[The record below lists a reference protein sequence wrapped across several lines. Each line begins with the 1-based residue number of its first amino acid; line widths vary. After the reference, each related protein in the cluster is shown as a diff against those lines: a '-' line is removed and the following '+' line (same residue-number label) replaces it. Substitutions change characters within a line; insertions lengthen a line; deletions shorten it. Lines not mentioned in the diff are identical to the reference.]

1 MATIGYV
8 TNAPFNQGETR
19 TYENFLKMLG
29 DKPKNLGLLSRM
41 YPQCTATYYTEALGN
56 IFYNNA
62 KKANK
67 FQSIDS
73 YMIEWQLDVNEIK
86 RVPLAAMPEGDGADG
101 TEITFYF
108 PYRYY
113 EKYDIFKV
121 EDTRQQFIV
130 VSHPVKKG
138 SNLWMVSA
146 RLVTE
151 DYNTLLDL
159 SGTHAGSL
167 TVFQSNAVP
176 EMSEEGYVKNQ
187 SNIQKIRNYL
197 TTFRNDIDYSS
208 KFELLEDKFIKIA
221 KGDNNVTYYQLDTKE
236 KQLLDNFMLARGKGL
251 LLNRSNIDPRTG
263 KPNIVDPDTGR
274 PIYIGAGVIPQIERF
289 ASKSVYYK
297 FTIQTFNTAIAALNR
312 KAEKPQGNHYNF
324 VCNEA
329 LYAQIT
335 QVLSDYL
342 AKFHT
347 DGTFMYSMQANGYVK
362 VNPLGYDSYN
372 YLGNTITFT
381 QDRALT
387 EEFGDKGY
395 GIMVDLTSGAESG
408 TPAVSMFTVNN
419 SQFIENTISGVGG
432 KKSGEVAS
440 RVAASHKTIMGVAA
454 VAVFNPYRS
463 YIIRQA

>member
-130 VSHPVKKG
+130 ISHPVKKG
-138 SNLWMVSA
+138 SNMWMISA
-146 RLVTE
+146 RLVSE
-151 DYNTLLDL
+151 DYDTLLDL

-176 EMSEEGYVKNQ
+176 ELSEEGYVKNQ

-208 KFELLEDKFIKIA
+208 KFELLEDKFIKVA
-221 KGDNNVTYYQLDTKE
+221 KGDNNITYYQLDTKE

-263 KPNIVDPDTGR
+263 KPNIVDPK
-274 PIYIGAGVIPQIERF
+274 I
-289 ASKSVYYK
+289 
-297 FTIQTFNTAIAALNR
+297 TAKYWGLAA
-312 KAEKPQGNHYNF
+312 
-324 VCNEA
+324 
-329 LYAQIT
+329 
-335 QVLSDYL
+335 
-342 AKFHT
+342 
-347 DGTFMYSMQANGYVK
+347 
-362 VNPLGYDSYN
+362 
-372 YLGNTITFT
+372 
-381 QDRALT
+381 
-387 EEFGDKGY
+387 
-395 GIMVDLTSGAESG
+395 
-408 TPAVSMFTVNN
+408 
-419 SQFIENTISGVGG
+419 
-432 KKSGEVAS
+432 
-440 RVAASHKTIMGVAA
+440 
-454 VAVFNPYRS
+454 
-463 YIIRQA
+463 

>member
-130 VSHPVKKG
+130 VSHPIKKG

-263 KPNIVDPDTGR
+263 KPNIVDPDTG
-274 PIYIGAGVIPQIERF
+274 
-289 ASKSVYYK
+289 
-297 FTIQTFNTAIAALNR
+297 
-312 KAEKPQGNHYNF
+312 KPQS
-324 VCNEA
+324 
-329 LYAQIT
+329 YAC
-335 QVLSDYL
+335 
-342 AKFHT
+342 
-347 DGTFMYSMQANGYVK
+347 
-362 VNPLGYDSYN
+362 
-372 YLGNTITFT
+372 
-381 QDRALT
+381 
-387 EEFGDKGY
+387 
-395 GIMVDLTSGAESG
+395 
-408 TPAVSMFTVNN
+408 
-419 SQFIENTISGVGG
+419 
-432 KKSGEVAS
+432 
-440 RVAASHKTIMGVAA
+440 AA
-454 VAVFNPYRS
+454 
-463 YIIRQA
+463 

>member
-62 KKANK
+62 KKTNK

-263 KPNIVDPDTGR
+263 KPNIVDPSTGR
-274 PIYIGAGVIPQIERF
+274 PIYIGAGIIPQIERF

-297 FTIQTFNTAIAALNR
+297 FTIQTLNTAIAALNR

-324 VCNEA
+324 VCNES

-335 QVLSDYL
+335 QVLGDYL

-419 SQFIENTISGVGG
+419 SQFIENTINGVGG

-440 RVAASHKTIMGVAA
+440 RVAASHKTIMGVAG

>member
-263 KPNIVDPDTGR
+263 KPNIVDPK
-274 PIYIGAGVIPQIERF
+274 I
-289 ASKSVYYK
+289 
-297 FTIQTFNTAIAALNR
+297 TAKYWGLAA
-312 KAEKPQGNHYNF
+312 
-324 VCNEA
+324 
-329 LYAQIT
+329 
-335 QVLSDYL
+335 
-342 AKFHT
+342 
-347 DGTFMYSMQANGYVK
+347 
-362 VNPLGYDSYN
+362 
-372 YLGNTITFT
+372 
-381 QDRALT
+381 
-387 EEFGDKGY
+387 
-395 GIMVDLTSGAESG
+395 
-408 TPAVSMFTVNN
+408 
-419 SQFIENTISGVGG
+419 
-432 KKSGEVAS
+432 
-440 RVAASHKTIMGVAA
+440 
-454 VAVFNPYRS
+454 
-463 YIIRQA
+463 

>member
-297 FTIQTFNTAIAALNR
+297 FTIQTLNTAIAALNR

-335 QVLSDYL
+335 QVLGDYL

>member
-62 KKANK
+62 KKTNK

-263 KPNIVDPDTGR
+263 KPNIVDPSTGR
-274 PIYIGAGVIPQIERF
+274 PIYIGAGIIPQIERF

-297 FTIQTFNTAIAALNR
+297 FTIQTLNTAIAAMNR

-324 VCNEA
+324 VVNEA

-335 QVLSDYL
+335 QVLGDYL

-408 TPAVSMFTVNN
+408 TPAVGMFTVNN

-440 RVAASHKTIMGVAA
+440 RVAASHKVIMGI
-454 VAVFNPYRS
+454 N
-463 YIIRQA
+463 

>member
-130 VSHPVKKG
+130 ISHPVKKG
-138 SNLWMVSA
+138 SNMWMVSA
-146 RLVTE
+146 RLVSE
-151 DYNTLLDL
+151 DYDTLLDL

-176 EMSEEGYVKNQ
+176 ELSEEGYVKNQ

-208 KFELLEDKFIKIA
+208 KFELLEDKFIKVA
-221 KGDNNVTYYQLDTKE
+221 KGDNNITYYQLDTKE

-263 KPNIVDPDTGR
+263 KPNIVDPK
-274 PIYIGAGVIPQIERF
+274 I
-289 ASKSVYYK
+289 
-297 FTIQTFNTAIAALNR
+297 TAKYWGLAA
-312 KAEKPQGNHYNF
+312 
-324 VCNEA
+324 
-329 LYAQIT
+329 
-335 QVLSDYL
+335 
-342 AKFHT
+342 
-347 DGTFMYSMQANGYVK
+347 
-362 VNPLGYDSYN
+362 
-372 YLGNTITFT
+372 
-381 QDRALT
+381 
-387 EEFGDKGY
+387 
-395 GIMVDLTSGAESG
+395 
-408 TPAVSMFTVNN
+408 
-419 SQFIENTISGVGG
+419 
-432 KKSGEVAS
+432 
-440 RVAASHKTIMGVAA
+440 
-454 VAVFNPYRS
+454 
-463 YIIRQA
+463 

>member
-130 VSHPVKKG
+130 INHPVKKG

-263 KPNIVDPDTGR
+263 KPNIVDPDTG
-274 PIYIGAGVIPQIERF
+274 
-289 ASKSVYYK
+289 
-297 FTIQTFNTAIAALNR
+297 
-312 KAEKPQGNHYNF
+312 KPQS
-324 VCNEA
+324 
-329 LYAQIT
+329 YAC
-335 QVLSDYL
+335 
-342 AKFHT
+342 
-347 DGTFMYSMQANGYVK
+347 
-362 VNPLGYDSYN
+362 
-372 YLGNTITFT
+372 
-381 QDRALT
+381 
-387 EEFGDKGY
+387 
-395 GIMVDLTSGAESG
+395 
-408 TPAVSMFTVNN
+408 
-419 SQFIENTISGVGG
+419 
-432 KKSGEVAS
+432 VA
-440 RVAASHKTIMGVAA
+440 
-454 VAVFNPYRS
+454 
-463 YIIRQA
+463 

>member
-130 VSHPVKKG
+130 VSHPIKKG

-263 KPNIVDPDTGR
+263 KPNIVDPK
-274 PIYIGAGVIPQIERF
+274 I
-289 ASKSVYYK
+289 
-297 FTIQTFNTAIAALNR
+297 TAKYWGLAA
-312 KAEKPQGNHYNF
+312 
-324 VCNEA
+324 
-329 LYAQIT
+329 
-335 QVLSDYL
+335 
-342 AKFHT
+342 
-347 DGTFMYSMQANGYVK
+347 
-362 VNPLGYDSYN
+362 
-372 YLGNTITFT
+372 
-381 QDRALT
+381 
-387 EEFGDKGY
+387 
-395 GIMVDLTSGAESG
+395 
-408 TPAVSMFTVNN
+408 
-419 SQFIENTISGVGG
+419 
-432 KKSGEVAS
+432 
-440 RVAASHKTIMGVAA
+440 
-454 VAVFNPYRS
+454 
-463 YIIRQA
+463 

>member
-56 IFYNNA
+56 IFFNNA

-130 VSHPVKKG
+130 VSHPVNKG
-138 SNLWMVSA
+138 SNMWMVSA

-176 EMSEEGYVKNQ
+176 ELSEEGYVKNQ

-274 PIYIGAGVIPQIERF
+274 PQSYAC
-289 ASKSVYYK
+289 
-297 FTIQTFNTAIAALNR
+297 AA
-312 KAEKPQGNHYNF
+312 
-324 VCNEA
+324 
-329 LYAQIT
+329 
-335 QVLSDYL
+335 
-342 AKFHT
+342 
-347 DGTFMYSMQANGYVK
+347 
-362 VNPLGYDSYN
+362 
-372 YLGNTITFT
+372 
-381 QDRALT
+381 
-387 EEFGDKGY
+387 
-395 GIMVDLTSGAESG
+395 
-408 TPAVSMFTVNN
+408 
-419 SQFIENTISGVGG
+419 
-432 KKSGEVAS
+432 
-440 RVAASHKTIMGVAA
+440 
-454 VAVFNPYRS
+454 
-463 YIIRQA
+463 

>member
-29 DKPKNLGLLSRM
+29 AKPKNLGLLSRM

-263 KPNIVDPDTGR
+263 KPNIVDPESGR
-274 PIYIGAGVIPQIERF
+274 PQSYAC
-289 ASKSVYYK
+289 
-297 FTIQTFNTAIAALNR
+297 AA
-312 KAEKPQGNHYNF
+312 
-324 VCNEA
+324 
-329 LYAQIT
+329 
-335 QVLSDYL
+335 
-342 AKFHT
+342 
-347 DGTFMYSMQANGYVK
+347 
-362 VNPLGYDSYN
+362 
-372 YLGNTITFT
+372 
-381 QDRALT
+381 
-387 EEFGDKGY
+387 
-395 GIMVDLTSGAESG
+395 
-408 TPAVSMFTVNN
+408 
-419 SQFIENTISGVGG
+419 
-432 KKSGEVAS
+432 
-440 RVAASHKTIMGVAA
+440 
-454 VAVFNPYRS
+454 
-463 YIIRQA
+463 

>member
-297 FTIQTFNTAIAALNR
+297 FTIQTLNTAIAALNR

-335 QVLSDYL
+335 QVLGDYL

-347 DGTFMYSMQANGYVK
+347 DGTFMYSMQASGYVK

-408 TPAVSMFTVNN
+408 TPAVGMFTVNN

>member
-263 KPNIVDPDTGR
+263 KPNIVDPK
-274 PIYIGAGVIPQIERF
+274 Q
-289 ASKSVYYK
+289 S
-297 FTIQTFNTAIAALNR
+297 FNYWGLAA
-312 KAEKPQGNHYNF
+312 
-324 VCNEA
+324 
-329 LYAQIT
+329 
-335 QVLSDYL
+335 
-342 AKFHT
+342 
-347 DGTFMYSMQANGYVK
+347 
-362 VNPLGYDSYN
+362 
-372 YLGNTITFT
+372 
-381 QDRALT
+381 
-387 EEFGDKGY
+387 
-395 GIMVDLTSGAESG
+395 
-408 TPAVSMFTVNN
+408 
-419 SQFIENTISGVGG
+419 
-432 KKSGEVAS
+432 
-440 RVAASHKTIMGVAA
+440 
-454 VAVFNPYRS
+454 
-463 YIIRQA
+463 

>member
-130 VSHPVKKG
+130 ISHPVKKG
-138 SNLWMVSA
+138 SNLWIVSA
-146 RLVTE
+146 RLVSE

-176 EMSEEGYVKNQ
+176 ELSEEGYVKNQ

-208 KFELLEDKFIKIA
+208 KFELLEDKFIKVA

-263 KPNIVDPDTGR
+263 KPNIVDPESGR
-274 PIYIGAGVIPQIERF
+274 PQSYAC
-289 ASKSVYYK
+289 
-297 FTIQTFNTAIAALNR
+297 AA
-312 KAEKPQGNHYNF
+312 
-324 VCNEA
+324 
-329 LYAQIT
+329 
-335 QVLSDYL
+335 
-342 AKFHT
+342 
-347 DGTFMYSMQANGYVK
+347 
-362 VNPLGYDSYN
+362 
-372 YLGNTITFT
+372 
-381 QDRALT
+381 
-387 EEFGDKGY
+387 
-395 GIMVDLTSGAESG
+395 
-408 TPAVSMFTVNN
+408 
-419 SQFIENTISGVGG
+419 
-432 KKSGEVAS
+432 
-440 RVAASHKTIMGVAA
+440 
-454 VAVFNPYRS
+454 
-463 YIIRQA
+463 

>member
-274 PIYIGAGVIPQIERF
+274 PQSYAC
-289 ASKSVYYK
+289 
-297 FTIQTFNTAIAALNR
+297 AA
-312 KAEKPQGNHYNF
+312 
-324 VCNEA
+324 
-329 LYAQIT
+329 
-335 QVLSDYL
+335 
-342 AKFHT
+342 
-347 DGTFMYSMQANGYVK
+347 
-362 VNPLGYDSYN
+362 
-372 YLGNTITFT
+372 
-381 QDRALT
+381 
-387 EEFGDKGY
+387 
-395 GIMVDLTSGAESG
+395 
-408 TPAVSMFTVNN
+408 
-419 SQFIENTISGVGG
+419 
-432 KKSGEVAS
+432 
-440 RVAASHKTIMGVAA
+440 
-454 VAVFNPYRS
+454 
-463 YIIRQA
+463 

>member
-263 KPNIVDPDTGR
+263 KPNIVDPSTGR

-297 FTIQTFNTAIAALNR
+297 FTIQTLNTAIAALNR

-324 VCNEA
+324 VCNES

-335 QVLSDYL
+335 QVLGDYL

-408 TPAVSMFTVNN
+408 TPAISMFTVNN

-440 RVAASHKTIMGVAA
+440 RVAASHKTIMGVAG

>member
-19 TYENFLKMLG
+19 TCENFLKMLG
-29 DKPKNLGLLSRM
+29 VKPKNLGLLSRM

-56 IFYNNA
+56 IFFNNA

-138 SNLWMVSA
+138 SNMWMVSA

-176 EMSEEGYVKNQ
+176 ELSEEGYVKNQ

-263 KPNIVDPDTGR
+263 KPNIVDPETGR
-274 PIYIGAGVIPQIERF
+274 PQSYAC
-289 ASKSVYYK
+289 
-297 FTIQTFNTAIAALNR
+297 AA
-312 KAEKPQGNHYNF
+312 
-324 VCNEA
+324 
-329 LYAQIT
+329 
-335 QVLSDYL
+335 
-342 AKFHT
+342 
-347 DGTFMYSMQANGYVK
+347 
-362 VNPLGYDSYN
+362 
-372 YLGNTITFT
+372 
-381 QDRALT
+381 
-387 EEFGDKGY
+387 
-395 GIMVDLTSGAESG
+395 
-408 TPAVSMFTVNN
+408 
-419 SQFIENTISGVGG
+419 
-432 KKSGEVAS
+432 
-440 RVAASHKTIMGVAA
+440 
-454 VAVFNPYRS
+454 
-463 YIIRQA
+463 

>member
-130 VSHPVKKG
+130 ISHPVKKG
-138 SNLWMVSA
+138 SNMWMVSA
-146 RLVTE
+146 RLVSE
-151 DYNTLLDL
+151 DYDTLLDL

-176 EMSEEGYVKNQ
+176 ELSEEGYVKNQ

-274 PIYIGAGVIPQIERF
+274 PQSYAC
-289 ASKSVYYK
+289 
-297 FTIQTFNTAIAALNR
+297 AA
-312 KAEKPQGNHYNF
+312 
-324 VCNEA
+324 
-329 LYAQIT
+329 
-335 QVLSDYL
+335 
-342 AKFHT
+342 
-347 DGTFMYSMQANGYVK
+347 
-362 VNPLGYDSYN
+362 
-372 YLGNTITFT
+372 
-381 QDRALT
+381 
-387 EEFGDKGY
+387 
-395 GIMVDLTSGAESG
+395 
-408 TPAVSMFTVNN
+408 
-419 SQFIENTISGVGG
+419 
-432 KKSGEVAS
+432 
-440 RVAASHKTIMGVAA
+440 
-454 VAVFNPYRS
+454 
-463 YIIRQA
+463 

>member
-56 IFYNNA
+56 IFFNNA

-130 VSHPVKKG
+130 VSHPIKKG
-138 SNLWMVSA
+138 SNMWMVSA

-176 EMSEEGYVKNQ
+176 ELSEEGYVKNQ

-221 KGDNNVTYYQLDTKE
+221 KGDNNITYYQLDTKE

-263 KPNIVDPDTGR
+263 KPNIVDPETGR
-274 PIYIGAGVIPQIERF
+274 PQSYAC
-289 ASKSVYYK
+289 
-297 FTIQTFNTAIAALNR
+297 AA
-312 KAEKPQGNHYNF
+312 
-324 VCNEA
+324 
-329 LYAQIT
+329 
-335 QVLSDYL
+335 
-342 AKFHT
+342 
-347 DGTFMYSMQANGYVK
+347 
-362 VNPLGYDSYN
+362 
-372 YLGNTITFT
+372 
-381 QDRALT
+381 
-387 EEFGDKGY
+387 
-395 GIMVDLTSGAESG
+395 
-408 TPAVSMFTVNN
+408 
-419 SQFIENTISGVGG
+419 
-432 KKSGEVAS
+432 
-440 RVAASHKTIMGVAA
+440 
-454 VAVFNPYRS
+454 
-463 YIIRQA
+463 

>member
-297 FTIQTFNTAIAALNR
+297 FTIQTLNTAIAALNR

-335 QVLSDYL
+335 QVLGDYL

-347 DGTFMYSMQANGYVK
+347 DGTFMYSMQASGYVK

-408 TPAVSMFTVNN
+408 TPAVGMFTVNN

-463 YIIRQA
+463 YIIGQA

>member
-19 TYENFLKMLG
+19 TYENLLKMLSY
-29 DKPKNLGLLSRM
+29 KPKNLGLLSRM

-130 VSHPVKKG
+130 VSHPIKKG

-263 KPNIVDPDTGR
+263 KPNIVDPKQSSNYWGL
-274 PIYIGAGVIPQIERF
+274 
-289 ASKSVYYK
+289 
-297 FTIQTFNTAIAALNR
+297 AA
-312 KAEKPQGNHYNF
+312 
-324 VCNEA
+324 
-329 LYAQIT
+329 
-335 QVLSDYL
+335 
-342 AKFHT
+342 
-347 DGTFMYSMQANGYVK
+347 
-362 VNPLGYDSYN
+362 
-372 YLGNTITFT
+372 
-381 QDRALT
+381 
-387 EEFGDKGY
+387 
-395 GIMVDLTSGAESG
+395 
-408 TPAVSMFTVNN
+408 
-419 SQFIENTISGVGG
+419 
-432 KKSGEVAS
+432 
-440 RVAASHKTIMGVAA
+440 
-454 VAVFNPYRS
+454 
-463 YIIRQA
+463 

>member
-130 VSHPVKKG
+130 ISHPVKKG
-138 SNLWMVSA
+138 SNMWMVSA
-146 RLVTE
+146 RLVSE
-151 DYNTLLDL
+151 DYDTLLDL

-221 KGDNNVTYYQLDTKE
+221 KGDNNITYYQLDTKE

-297 FTIQTFNTAIAALNR
+297 FTIQTLNTAIAALNR

-329 LYAQIT
+329 MYAEVQ
-335 QVLSDYL
+335 QVLGDYL

-362 VNPLGYDSYN
+362 VNPLGYDTYN

-395 GIMVDLTSGAESG
+395 GILVDLTSGADSG
-408 TPAVSMFTVNN
+408 TPAVGMFTVNN
-419 SQFIENTISGVGG
+419 HQFVENTINGVGG
-432 KKSGEVAS
+432 KKSGEVSS
-440 RVAASHKTIMGVAA
+440 RVAGSHKVIMGIAGVG
-454 VAVFNPYRS
+454 VFNPYRS

>member
-41 YPQCTATYYTEALGN
+41 YPQCTASYYTEALGN

-130 VSHPVKKG
+130 ISHPVKKG
-138 SNLWMVSA
+138 SNMWMVSA
-146 RLVTE
+146 RLVSE
-151 DYNTLLDL
+151 DYDTLLDL

-176 EMSEEGYVKNQ
+176 ELSEEGYVKNQ

-221 KGDNNVTYYQLDTKE
+221 KGDNNITYYQLDTKE

-263 KPNIVDPDTGR
+263 KPNIVDPK
-274 PIYIGAGVIPQIERF
+274 I
-289 ASKSVYYK
+289 
-297 FTIQTFNTAIAALNR
+297 TAKYWGLAA
-312 KAEKPQGNHYNF
+312 
-324 VCNEA
+324 
-329 LYAQIT
+329 
-335 QVLSDYL
+335 
-342 AKFHT
+342 
-347 DGTFMYSMQANGYVK
+347 
-362 VNPLGYDSYN
+362 
-372 YLGNTITFT
+372 
-381 QDRALT
+381 
-387 EEFGDKGY
+387 
-395 GIMVDLTSGAESG
+395 
-408 TPAVSMFTVNN
+408 
-419 SQFIENTISGVGG
+419 
-432 KKSGEVAS
+432 
-440 RVAASHKTIMGVAA
+440 
-454 VAVFNPYRS
+454 
-463 YIIRQA
+463 

>member
-130 VSHPVKKG
+130 ISHPVKKG

-146 RLVTE
+146 RLVSE
-151 DYNTLLDL
+151 DYDTLLDL

-176 EMSEEGYVKNQ
+176 ELSEEGYVKNQ

-208 KFELLEDKFIKIA
+208 KFELLEDKFIKVA
-221 KGDNNVTYYQLDTKE
+221 KGDNNITYYQLDTKE

-297 FTIQTFNTAIAALNR
+297 FTIQTLNTAIAALNR

-329 LYAQIT
+329 LFAQIT
-335 QVLSDYL
+335 QVLGDYL

-362 VNPLGYDSYN
+362 VNPLGYDTYN

-395 GIMVDLTSGAESG
+395 GILVDLTSGADSG
-408 TPAVSMFTVNN
+408 TPAVGMFTVNN
-419 SQFIENTISGVGG
+419 HQFVENTISGVGG

-440 RVAASHKTIMGVAA
+440 RVAGSHKVIMGVAG
-454 VAVFNPYRS
+454 VGVFNPYRS

>member
-19 TYENFLKMLG
+19 TYENFLKMLSY
-29 DKPKNLGLLSRM
+29 KPKNLGLLSRM

-263 KPNIVDPDTGR
+263 KPNIVDPDSGR

-297 FTIQTFNTAIAALNR
+297 FTIQTLNTAIAALNR

-335 QVLSDYL
+335 QVLGDYL

-347 DGTFMYSMQANGYVK
+347 DGTFMYSMQASGYVK

-408 TPAVSMFTVNN
+408 TPAVGMFTVNN

>member
-56 IFYNNA
+56 IFFNNA

-130 VSHPVKKG
+130 VSHPIKKG
-138 SNLWMVSA
+138 SNMWMVSA

-176 EMSEEGYVKNQ
+176 ELSEEGKNF
-187 SNIQKIRNYL
+187 
-197 TTFRNDIDYSS
+197 T
-208 KFELLEDKFIKIA
+208 LLSLQ
-221 KGDNNVTYYQLDTKE
+221 YQLC
-236 KQLLDNFMLARGKGL
+236 A
-251 LLNRSNIDPRTG
+251 
-263 KPNIVDPDTGR
+263 
-274 PIYIGAGVIPQIERF
+274 
-289 ASKSVYYK
+289 
-297 FTIQTFNTAIAALNR
+297 
-312 KAEKPQGNHYNF
+312 
-324 VCNEA
+324 
-329 LYAQIT
+329 
-335 QVLSDYL
+335 
-342 AKFHT
+342 
-347 DGTFMYSMQANGYVK
+347 
-362 VNPLGYDSYN
+362 
-372 YLGNTITFT
+372 
-381 QDRALT
+381 
-387 EEFGDKGY
+387 
-395 GIMVDLTSGAESG
+395 
-408 TPAVSMFTVNN
+408 
-419 SQFIENTISGVGG
+419 
-432 KKSGEVAS
+432 
-440 RVAASHKTIMGVAA
+440 
-454 VAVFNPYRS
+454 
-463 YIIRQA
+463 

>member
-1 MATIGYV
+1 MTTIGYV

-86 RVPLAAMPEGDGADG
+86 RVPLAAIPEGDGADG

-263 KPNIVDPDTGR
+263 KPNIDDPK
-274 PIYIGAGVIPQIERF
+274 I
-289 ASKSVYYK
+289 
-297 FTIQTFNTAIAALNR
+297 TAKYWGLAA
-312 KAEKPQGNHYNF
+312 
-324 VCNEA
+324 
-329 LYAQIT
+329 
-335 QVLSDYL
+335 
-342 AKFHT
+342 
-347 DGTFMYSMQANGYVK
+347 
-362 VNPLGYDSYN
+362 
-372 YLGNTITFT
+372 
-381 QDRALT
+381 
-387 EEFGDKGY
+387 
-395 GIMVDLTSGAESG
+395 
-408 TPAVSMFTVNN
+408 
-419 SQFIENTISGVGG
+419 
-432 KKSGEVAS
+432 
-440 RVAASHKTIMGVAA
+440 
-454 VAVFNPYRS
+454 
-463 YIIRQA
+463 

>member
-297 FTIQTFNTAIAALNR
+297 FTIQTLNTAIAALNR

-335 QVLSDYL
+335 QVLGDYL

-408 TPAVSMFTVNN
+408 TPAVGMFTVNN

>member
-56 IFYNNA
+56 IFFNNA

-138 SNLWMVSA
+138 SNMWMFSA

-176 EMSEEGYVKNQ
+176 ELSEEGYVKNQ

-274 PIYIGAGVIPQIERF
+274 PQSYAC
-289 ASKSVYYK
+289 
-297 FTIQTFNTAIAALNR
+297 AA
-312 KAEKPQGNHYNF
+312 
-324 VCNEA
+324 
-329 LYAQIT
+329 
-335 QVLSDYL
+335 
-342 AKFHT
+342 
-347 DGTFMYSMQANGYVK
+347 
-362 VNPLGYDSYN
+362 
-372 YLGNTITFT
+372 
-381 QDRALT
+381 
-387 EEFGDKGY
+387 
-395 GIMVDLTSGAESG
+395 
-408 TPAVSMFTVNN
+408 
-419 SQFIENTISGVGG
+419 
-432 KKSGEVAS
+432 
-440 RVAASHKTIMGVAA
+440 
-454 VAVFNPYRS
+454 
-463 YIIRQA
+463 

>member
-130 VSHPVKKG
+130 ISHPVKKG

-146 RLVTE
+146 RLVSE
-151 DYNTLLDL
+151 DYDTLLDL

-176 EMSEEGYVKNQ
+176 ELSEEGYVKNQ

-208 KFELLEDKFIKIA
+208 KFELLEDKFIKVA
-221 KGDNNVTYYQLDTKE
+221 KGDNNITYYQLDTKE

-263 KPNIVDPDTGR
+263 KPNIVDPESGR
-274 PIYIGAGVIPQIERF
+274 PQSYAC
-289 ASKSVYYK
+289 
-297 FTIQTFNTAIAALNR
+297 AA
-312 KAEKPQGNHYNF
+312 
-324 VCNEA
+324 
-329 LYAQIT
+329 
-335 QVLSDYL
+335 
-342 AKFHT
+342 
-347 DGTFMYSMQANGYVK
+347 
-362 VNPLGYDSYN
+362 
-372 YLGNTITFT
+372 
-381 QDRALT
+381 
-387 EEFGDKGY
+387 
-395 GIMVDLTSGAESG
+395 
-408 TPAVSMFTVNN
+408 
-419 SQFIENTISGVGG
+419 
-432 KKSGEVAS
+432 
-440 RVAASHKTIMGVAA
+440 
-454 VAVFNPYRS
+454 
-463 YIIRQA
+463 

>member
-263 KPNIVDPDTGR
+263 KPNIVDPDTG
-274 PIYIGAGVIPQIERF
+274 
-289 ASKSVYYK
+289 
-297 FTIQTFNTAIAALNR
+297 
-312 KAEKPQGNHYNF
+312 KPQS
-324 VCNEA
+324 
-329 LYAQIT
+329 YAC
-335 QVLSDYL
+335 
-342 AKFHT
+342 
-347 DGTFMYSMQANGYVK
+347 
-362 VNPLGYDSYN
+362 
-372 YLGNTITFT
+372 
-381 QDRALT
+381 
-387 EEFGDKGY
+387 
-395 GIMVDLTSGAESG
+395 
-408 TPAVSMFTVNN
+408 
-419 SQFIENTISGVGG
+419 
-432 KKSGEVAS
+432 
-440 RVAASHKTIMGVAA
+440 AA
-454 VAVFNPYRS
+454 
-463 YIIRQA
+463 

>member
-8 TNAPFNQGETR
+8 TNAPFKQGETR

-263 KPNIVDPDTGR
+263 KPNIVDPKQSSNYWGL
-274 PIYIGAGVIPQIERF
+274 
-289 ASKSVYYK
+289 
-297 FTIQTFNTAIAALNR
+297 AA
-312 KAEKPQGNHYNF
+312 
-324 VCNEA
+324 
-329 LYAQIT
+329 
-335 QVLSDYL
+335 
-342 AKFHT
+342 
-347 DGTFMYSMQANGYVK
+347 
-362 VNPLGYDSYN
+362 
-372 YLGNTITFT
+372 
-381 QDRALT
+381 
-387 EEFGDKGY
+387 
-395 GIMVDLTSGAESG
+395 
-408 TPAVSMFTVNN
+408 
-419 SQFIENTISGVGG
+419 
-432 KKSGEVAS
+432 
-440 RVAASHKTIMGVAA
+440 
-454 VAVFNPYRS
+454 
-463 YIIRQA
+463 